1 MSLLGMKQF
10 VDTDLQGTCLTRF
23 HWIAAFLGDV
33 ITIYRLLAKRIWSI
47 RVVARMFLFIFISGE
62 WYCSI
67 VVTTQKPQ
75 LLLDRKRVFKRMD
88 FYCQVRC

>member
-1 MSLLGMKQF
+1 
-10 VDTDLQGTCLTRF
+10 
-23 HWIAAFLGDV
+23 
-33 ITIYRLLAKRIWSI
+33 
-47 RVVARMFLFIFISGE
+47 MFLFIFISGE

-88 FYCQVRC
+88 FYCQVPLLSIPLKLNIWGSRFLKKDQDDGNFLGN